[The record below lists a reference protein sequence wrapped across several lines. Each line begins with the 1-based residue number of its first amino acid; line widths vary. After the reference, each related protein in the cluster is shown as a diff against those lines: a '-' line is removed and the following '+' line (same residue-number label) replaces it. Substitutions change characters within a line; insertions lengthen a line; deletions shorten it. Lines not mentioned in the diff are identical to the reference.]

1 LKNPPDQKITGNGVN
16 KMALTGIQ
24 IFKLLPKTNCK
35 ECGVPTCLAFAMALA
50 AGKAELSACPYV
62 SDEAKEALSEASAPP
77 IRPVTIGVGDN
88 AVKVGGETVM
98 FRHEKRFENPPG
110 IAIMVKTGMDDAE
123 IDARLKKFK
132 ELQYERVGL
141 HLRGE
146 LVAIKDESGDA
157 ARFEAVIGKV
167 LQGSDAGLI
176 LMSDSADVLAAGVKA
191 CADKK
196 PLIYAATGDNLD
208 QVVTLAKDNSCP
220 LAVKGANLDE
230 VAELAE
236 KAAAAG
242 VNDIVIDSGA
252 RTVKQAF
259 QDELIIR
266 GAALVNKYKP
276 LGYPTIAIPAE
287 MTDDPMKEA
296 VIAGMMIAKYAG
308 LIVLSDF
315 QGESLFPLLV
325 ERMNVYTDPQRPLA
339 TTQGIYEIG
348 NVTDQ
353 SPVLITTNFSLTYFI
368 VSGEIESSKVP
379 SYLLVMDTE
388 GLSVMTAWAAGK
400 FVADAIGP
408 FVKKSGIED
417 KVKHRKLIIPGY
429 AAAESG
435 GLEEELPGWE
445 VLVGPREGAHITAY
459 LKAWTP

>member
-1 LKNPPDQKITGNGVN
+1 
-16 KMALTGIQ
+16 MALTGIQ

-35 ECGVPTCLAFAMALA
+35 ECGVPTCLAFAMSLA

-110 IAIMVKTGMDDAE
+110 IAITVGTGMDDAE

-141 HLRGE
+141 LLRAE
-146 LVAIKDESGDA
+146 LVAVKDESGDA

-167 LQGSDAGLI
+167 IQGSDAGII
-176 LMSDSADVLAAGVKA
+176 LMSDNVDVLTAGVKA

-196 PLIYAATGDNLD
+196 PLIYASTLSPVAA
-208 QVVTLAKDNSCP
+208 LAKDNSCP
-220 LAVKGANLDE
+220 VVAKGGSLDE
-230 VAELAE
+230 VAELTE
-236 KAAAAG
+236 KLVAAG
-242 VNDIVIDSGA
+242 VNDMVIDTGA
-252 RTVKQAF
+252 KAIKQLF
-259 QDELIIR
+259 QDQLIIR

-287 MTDDPMKEA
+287 ITDDPMKEA
-296 VIAGMMIAKYAG
+296 VIAGMLIAKYAG
-308 LIVLSDF
+308 IIVLSDF

-325 ERMNVYTDPQRPLA
+325 ERLNVYTDPQRPLA
-339 TTQGIYEIG
+339 TTQGIYEI
-348 NVTDQ
+348 NNPNEN
-353 SPVLITTNFSLTYFI
+353 SPVLITSNFSLTYFI
-368 VSGEIESSKVP
+368 VSGEIEGSKVP
-379 SYLLVMDTE
+379 SYLIVMDTE

-408 FVKKSGIED
+408 FIKKCGIID

-435 GLEEELPGWE
+435 GLEEELPDWE
-445 VLVGPREGAHITAY
+445 ILIGPREGSHIPAY